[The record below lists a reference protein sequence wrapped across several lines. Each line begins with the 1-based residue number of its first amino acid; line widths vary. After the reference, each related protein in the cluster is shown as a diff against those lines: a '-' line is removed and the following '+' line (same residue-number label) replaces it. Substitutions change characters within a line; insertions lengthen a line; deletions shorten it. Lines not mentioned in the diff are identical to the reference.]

1 MHCFHFVKIR
11 SWSKVLQT
19 NNMLSFLS
27 CKKVVCVTDKNT
39 QQLNEMIDNTYT
51 NSYAWHECKFISN
64 QIYASINK
72 QANIHCSMCHTTKQ
86 TTEQKQQQ
94 THDEMIAANDIVAE
108 ISFSFASFALPSP
121 PPRLFTCINW
131 MYVYSSCSNVF
142 QWVCLYACIWT
153 IVRYL
158 NILHLSERII

>member
-1 MHCFHFVKIR
+1 
-11 SWSKVLQT
+11 
-19 NNMLSFLS
+19 MLSFLS

-94 THDEMIAANDIVAE
+94 THDEMIASNDIVAE
-108 ISFSFASFALPSP
+108 ISFSFASFASAETLYLYKLDVCLQLVLKCFSVSM
-121 PPRLFTCINW
+121 L
-131 MYVYSSCSNVF
+131 
-142 QWVCLYACIWT
+142 VCLYLDNCKI
-153 IVRYL
+153 
-158 NILHLSERII
+158 S